1 MKVLLK
7 ELDAAEYL
15 SVKPETLTRW
25 RWSGN
30 GPRFY
35 KVGGAVRYKAED
47 LDAFLIDPR
56 AAS

>member
-7 ELDAAEYL
+7 EQDAAQYL

-30 GPRFY
+30 GPRYY

>member
-1 MKVLLK
+1 MK